1 MLNLIRLENRIVLD
15 GAMGGDVKDHHDDA
29 EHHALGVGDSSFVPG
44 ITADTD
50 HIAGAAALL
59 ADTASASE
67 SLDVILI
74 ADSLPDVQKI
84 ADAAKPGAYII
95 IYDAEHE
102 SAADVVERV
111 MELSLEQNREVD
123 SLTIFSHGGS
133 GMFHLGN
140 EAVTAETL
148 GENTEVWEN
157 LNSVMTDKGS
167 LWLFGCNTA
176 NNEGQSLLQR
186 LGAVTGTTVFASDD
200 STGADGDWDLEVSSE
215 GPNLH
220 KDAPPVDT
228 EALADYSGSLDSAP
242 TISGTPPAAV
252 KEDTAYYFKP
262 QAGDPDAGD
271 TLKFSI
277 SKQPSWA
284 SFNAETGELSGTPGN
299 ADVKTHENIVIS
311 VTDSTGQT
319 ALLPAFSI
327 TVENVNDV
335 PTISGTPAD
344 SVREGNAYS
353 FTPTEGDIDLPY
365 GDKLTF
371 SIVNKPSWANF
382 DADTG
387 TLSGTPAH
395 ADVGTY
401 SGIVITVTDSTG
413 ATAQLDSTGATA
425 QLSPFAV
432 SVENLN
438 TAPTIS
444 GTPQTSVNQDEF
456 YRFVPTVD
464 GMDTDDMLIFSIL
477 NQPSWA
483 YFNPKTGELSG
494 IPGHEDVGIITGIV
508 ITVTDNTGLST
519 SLPSFDIRVINV
531 DKPIPVPLL
540 PPDSLEA
547 RAGKDS
553 VRLRWESSASTHL
566 AGYNIY
572 RAASDNGPCLKLPNP
587 REELIKPPTNA
598 PPMPIRTVIIKPPG
612 SFPGIIHLASTP
624 TISPS
629 TIHDKIPM
637 LSSFIFFPNRF

>member
-1 MLNLIRLENRIVLD
+1 MLALAVLMLTVFTSSAYSESHIYTDQRNNGLETYTIRRADALKDSKPTILGTPPSTVNQGETYYFKPQASDPD
-15 GAMGGDVKDHHDDA
+15 GDTLKFSISKQPSWA
-29 EHHALGVGDSSFVPG
+29 SFN
-44 ITADTD
+44 ADT
-50 HIAGAAALL
+50 GELTGTPGN
-59 ADTASASE
+59 ADVGTHSDIVISVTDSVGLTAS
-67 SLDVILI
+67 
-74 ADSLPDVQKI
+74 LPAFSI
-84 ADAAKPGAYII
+84 T
-95 IYDAEHE
+95 
-102 SAADVVERV
+102 VE
-111 MELSLEQNREVD
+111 NVD
-123 SLTIFSHGGS
+123 
-133 GMFHLGN
+133 N
-140 EAVTAETL
+140 A
-148 GENTEVWEN
+148 
-157 LNSVMTDKGS
+157 
-167 LWLFGCNTA
+167 
-176 NNEGQSLLQR
+176 
-186 LGAVTGTTVFASDD
+186 
-200 STGADGDWDLEVSSE
+200 
-215 GPNLH
+215 PN
-220 KDAPPVDT
+220 
-228 EALADYSGSLDSAP
+228 
-242 TISGTPPAAV
+242 ISGTPATTV
-252 KEDTAYYFKP
+252 QEDTAYYFKP
-262 QAGDPDAGD
+262 HASDPDGD